1 MNWVDLLLDAGLSE
15 REAKAIIILSS
26 NSQMKAGELAKELG
40 TTRLDAYNSLSRL
53 TEIGIVTVSA
63 ERPMKFSCNELPQVV
78 EQLITDQE
86 QRLSRTR
93 SGFEAVMSGA
103 SEDKSKSSK
112 TAVQGPKFAV
122 LKERHHIMKKIGTMA
137 ESSEERLV
145 LLLGKF
151 GILHLCRS
159 PAIEMVNTAAKRGVV
174 IQVLAQLD
182 RRTIRFYE
190 NIDASIE
197 IRHSDDVSALGVLR
211 DNCEVIQYL
220 YVDENPVG
228 KGRDESALLIE
239 SEEFADS
246 HTNLVD
252 AILSESVEFAV
263 AEKRFSEERIVD
275 PLKLTIGAGSFLD
288 NFRQALGVED
298 KLPDEDTP
306 FEPES
311 FLASSRE
318 VNSAR
323 SFLQGGEL
331 QNLDILGIDLKQM
344 LRQVGNR
351 IGEELA
357 FSLRGID
364 SHIEFLNE
372 MMDWWEHA
380 GLGDLS
386 YEFDPLFQIK
396 VGLTHPPTENPND
409 LPLWELDDGIIQGTL
424 KNRYPKSGTV
434 KIIRDEGSGE
444 SDDLWRY
451 TLLIPEFE
459 S

>member
-1 MNWVDLLLDAGLSE
+1 
-15 REAKAIIILSS
+15 
-26 NSQMKAGELAKELG
+26 
-40 TTRLDAYNSLSRL
+40 
-53 TEIGIVTVSA
+53 
-63 ERPMKFSCNELPQVV
+63 
-78 EQLITDQE
+78 
-86 QRLSRTR
+86 
-93 SGFEAVMSGA
+93 
-103 SEDKSKSSK
+103 
-112 TAVQGPKFAV
+112 
-122 LKERHHIMKKIGTMA
+122 MKKIGTMA

-190 NIDASIE
+190 NIDDSIE

-459 S
+459 